1 VAWGQ
6 KVKCGCAR
14 IGVTPITTTI
24 GVVALHNGANPILRV
39 AGALHDLLGGLT
51 LSEQPENLPL
61 AARDGIARLTVPRNY
76 EIAAGWAST
85 GAVIA
90 GRTTY
95 NLSILNWGAGGPTG
109 AARVP
114 TVIVSHSVPQDI
126 PDGGV
131 YIFVDSVEAAF
142 EKGKTSGRK

>member
-1 VAWGQ
+1 VAWAQ

-61 AARDGIARLTVPRNY
+61 AARDGIARLTVPLFQLVRIQIWNALGTIY
-76 EIAAGWAST
+76 RLTERIIPWWPIRSGGKRGKDQST
-85 GAVIA
+85 
-90 GRTTY
+90 
-95 NLSILNWGAGGPTG
+95 
-109 AARVP
+109 
-114 TVIVSHSVPQDI
+114 
-126 PDGGV
+126 
-131 YIFVDSVEAAF
+131 
-142 EKGKTSGRK
+142 